1 MLDTNICVYLI
12 KRKPERLIKRIT
24 KHSPEDIVLSSI
36 TVSELYYGVQKSMN
50 KKQNMEALN
59 LFLEPFEILSY
70 DSEAAK
76 IYGKIRSDLE
86 RKGTPIGSMDLLI
99 AAHALSL
106 GLTLITNNTR
116 EFKRIRGLKVIDWTR

>member
-70 DSEAAK
+70 NNEAAK